1 MKNEGMLD
9 EIREALAND
18 RDEAMRKRRVF
29 RGRGIYKTETRDRA
43 LEHTRARIKAGIT
56 LRQIARDLGVNTSTL
71 ETWLTPGEREQT
83 HQAPAVP
90 RLRPVTIIG
99 TPGEAAP
106 AMTGATLVMPSG
118 VRICGLTIDQLTA
131 MAKVFG

>member
-1 MKNEGMLD
+1 MQAKL
-9 EIREALAND
+9 RAARHAPD
-18 RDEAMRKRRVF
+18 RMRATVACRLPAAPARLRPRHRR
-29 RGRGIYKTETRDRA
+29 RA
-43 LEHTRARIKAGIT
+43 LHRSL

-71 ETWLTPGEREQT
+71 ETWLTPAERAQT
-83 HQAPAVP
+83 HQAPNVP

-99 TPGEAAP
+99 TPGEAPP

>member
-1 MKNEGMLD
+1 MACNASQAASGTP
-9 EIREALAND
+9 RARSYARN
-18 RDEAMRKRRVF
+18 RRMSPSSSASQASP
-29 RGRGIYKTETRDRA
+29 TRHRRRA
-43 LEHTRARIKAGIT
+43 LHRSL

-71 ETWLTPGEREQT
+71 ETWLTPAERAQT
-83 HQAPAVP
+83 HQAPNVP

-99 TPGEAAP
+99 TPGEAPP